1 MTKQPPAPTSD
12 AGIRELLDSIPT
24 GILIGNEWRE
34 SSSGERFDVLNP
46 ATGEVLTTVA
56 SATPEDAAEAMDLA
70 ARTQRSWQATS
81 PRERADILR
90 RAYDLV
96 VGPFR
101 ERLARVMTLEMGKPL
116 DQADAEV
123 TYGSEFLRWFAEEA
137 VRIRGDYFRLPEG
150 HLQAVVVRRPVGPC
164 LFITPWNFPLAMAT
178 RKAAPAFAAGNVAIL
193 KPSQDTPLTSLL
205 FAQVLVEAGLP
216 AGVLAVLPTNRSRA
230 LTGSLIADPHLRKIS
245 FTGSTGVGKALL
257 AEAAQGVLRTSM
269 ELGGNAPFIVFDDA
283 DLDAAVEAAVIT
295 KMRNMGEACNAADH
309 FFVQGGVYDEF
320 TRRFAEAMASQR
332 VGNGLEPG
340 VAVGP
345 LVSARQRTSVAELVA
360 GAIESGATALVG
372 GFVPEGAGFFYPPT
386 VLMDVDPHAEIVTN
400 EIFGPVAPVI
410 RFNDEEEVIGLVNT
424 DTVGLS
430 AYLHTSS
437 TARILRMAELLE
449 VGMLG
454 VNSATISNAAA
465 PFGGVKESG
474 MGREGGKEGIE
485 DYLETVYV
493 GMPAPDLHLERE

>member
-1 MTKQPPAPTSD
+1 MTNQPPAPTSD

-205 FAQVLVEAGLP
+205 FAQVLVEAGL
-216 AGVLAVLPTNRSRA
+216 
-230 LTGSLIADPHLRKIS
+230 
-245 FTGSTGVGKALL
+245 F
-257 AEAAQGVLRTSM
+257 
-269 ELGGNAPFIVFDDA
+269 
-283 DLDAAVEAAVIT
+283 
-295 KMRNMGEACNAADH
+295 
-309 FFVQGGVYDEF
+309 
-320 TRRFAEAMASQR
+320 
-332 VGNGLEPG
+332 
-340 VAVGP
+340 
-345 LVSARQRTSVAELVA
+345 
-360 GAIESGATALVG
+360 
-372 GFVPEGAGFFYPPT
+372 
-386 VLMDVDPHAEIVTN
+386 N
-400 EIFGPVAPVI
+400 ETLQEQIF
-410 RFNDEEEVIGLVNT
+410 
-424 DTVGLS
+424 
-430 AYLHTSS
+430 
-437 TARILRMAELLE
+437 
-449 VGMLG
+449 
-454 VNSATISNAAA
+454 
-465 PFGGVKESG
+465 
-474 MGREGGKEGIE
+474 
-485 DYLETVYV
+485 
-493 GMPAPDLHLERE
+493 

>member
-1 MTKQPPAPTSD
+1 
-12 AGIRELLDSIPT
+12 
-24 GILIGNEWRE
+24 
-34 SSSGERFDVLNP
+34 
-46 ATGEVLTTVA
+46 
-56 SATPEDAAEAMDLA
+56 
-70 ARTQRSWQATS
+70 
-81 PRERADILR
+81 
-90 RAYDLV
+90 
-96 VGPFR
+96 
-101 ERLARVMTLEMGKPL
+101 MTLEMGKPL

-178 RKAAPAFAAGNVAIL
+178 RKAAPAFAAGNVGIL

-309 FFVQGGVYDEF
+309 FFVPG
-320 TRRFAEAMASQR
+320 RRLRRVHASVR
-332 VGNGLEPG
+332 RGHAP
-340 VAVGP
+340 
-345 LVSARQRTSVAELVA
+345 
-360 GAIESGATALVG
+360 SGSATAWSRASPSAHLS
-372 GFVPEGAGFFYPPT
+372 
-386 VLMDVDPHAEIVTN
+386 PHAN
-400 EIFGPVAPVI
+400 ELPSRSSSSAPSSPVQP
-410 RFNDEEEVIGLVNT
+410 R
-424 DTVGLS
+424 S
-430 AYLHTSS
+430 
-437 TARILRMAELLE
+437 
-449 VGMLG
+449 
-454 VNSATISNAAA
+454 
-465 PFGGVKESG
+465 
-474 MGREGGKEGIE
+474 
-485 DYLETVYV
+485 
-493 GMPAPDLHLERE
+493 

>member
-1 MTKQPPAPTSD
+1 MTNQPPAPISD

-70 ARTQRSWQATS
+70 VRTQRSWQATS

-178 RKAAPAFAAGNVAIL
+178 RKAAPAFAAGNVGIL

-205 FAQVLVEAGLP
+205 FA
-216 AGVLAVLPTNRSRA
+216 
-230 LTGSLIADPHLRKIS
+230 
-245 FTGSTGVGKALL
+245 
-257 AEAAQGVLRTSM
+257 
-269 ELGGNAPFIVFDDA
+269 
-283 DLDAAVEAAVIT
+283 
-295 KMRNMGEACNAADH
+295 
-309 FFVQGGVYDEF
+309 
-320 TRRFAEAMASQR
+320 
-332 VGNGLEPG
+332 
-340 VAVGP
+340 
-345 LVSARQRTSVAELVA
+345 
-360 GAIESGATALVG
+360 
-372 GFVPEGAGFFYPPT
+372 
-386 VLMDVDPHAEIVTN
+386 
-400 EIFGPVAPVI
+400 
-410 RFNDEEEVIGLVNT
+410 
-424 DTVGLS
+424 
-430 AYLHTSS
+430 
-437 TARILRMAELLE
+437 
-449 VGMLG
+449 
-454 VNSATISNAAA
+454 
-465 PFGGVKESG
+465 
-474 MGREGGKEGIE
+474 
-485 DYLETVYV
+485 
-493 GMPAPDLHLERE
+493 